1 MTEVSLAKRS
11 LAGSIGV
18 LLSRLSGIVRS
29 IVLSASF
36 GAGLALDAF
45 FIALRVPSSLR
56 DLLADGALSSA
67 ATSVLTES
75 ASDSKSFATVF
86 NQILVAFLV
95 VTLFLAAL
103 GSFFSD
109 AIIAA
114 LVDANYSPQGTAQA
128 VAAFRI
134 LAFYLPIAMW
144 SALCMAVLSI
154 RGALLRAT
162 FASSFFNFGTVLGAM
177 VLSPLFASMGRDRA
191 EGLSWGTFLGGMFQC
206 VYLSWPIMRSGDLTL
221 TTLREACLRKPFWLS
236 REVGRVFVLILPRT
250 VGQGAQ
256 VIGMMV
262 STFYATSLGM
272 GYLTYL
278 TNAIIII
285 LVPVGLFGVAGGYA
299 ALPLLSRSR
308 HEGNVEMFWRTLD
321 EGLWLVTF
329 LSAASVTGLALLAD
343 PLLIL
348 IFEHGSF
355 GRHDVIVN
363 GSAVIA
369 MLGSIVFS
377 SQNKIQTQALFS
389 IRKTTFVAMNS
400 FLYIAVLVVGYSL
413 TVARFGIVGMG
424 FSTVLASAA
433 SWMAN
438 AVVLRRYAQ
447 KNDQR
452 GIPLVT
458 KSQVFLV
465 ALALLSIGLGLLFR
479 EFGFLDFVSDRQ
491 RFSHSAAALWVFVG
505 SSLLA
510 AIWFGLLFLAGPPAL
525 RHRGRSLVR
534 ALRGRFSSRPG

>member
-67 ATSVLTES
+67 ATTVLTES
-75 ASDSKSFATVF
+75 ESDSKRFATVF

-95 VTLFLAAL
+95 VTLFLAAM
-103 GSFFSD
+103 GSVFSD
-109 AIIAA
+109 AIVAA

-162 FASSFFNFGTVLGAM
+162 FASSFFNFGTVFGAM
-177 VLSPLFASMGRDRA
+177 VLSPMFADMGRDRA
-191 EGLSWGTFLGGMFQC
+191 EGLSWGTFLGGIVQC
-206 VYLSWPIMRSGDLTL
+206 VYLSWPLMRTGDLTL
-221 TTLREACLRKPFWLS
+221 ATLREASLRKPFWLS
-236 REVGRVFVLILPRT
+236 RDVGRVFALILPRT
-250 VGQGAQ
+250 VGQGAL

-262 STFYATSLGM
+262 STFYATSLGT

-278 TNAIIII
+278 TNALIII

-308 HEGNVEMFWRTLD
+308 HEGNVEVFWRTLD

-348 IFEHGSF
+348 VFEHGSF

-363 GSAVIA
+363 ASAVIA

-389 IRKTTFVAMNS
+389 IRKTTFVAVNS
-400 FLYIAVLVVGYSL
+400 FLYIGVLVVGYSL

-438 AVVLRRYAQ
+438 AVALKRYAL
-447 KNDQR
+447 KNDQVI
-452 GIPLVT
+452 IPLVT
-458 KSQVFLV
+458 KNQVFLV
-465 ALALLSIGLGLLFR
+465 TFALFSIGVGLFLR
-479 EFGFLDFVSDRQ
+479 QSVLLDFVSDRQ
-491 RFSHSAAALWVFVG
+491 KFSHVAAALMVFVG
-505 SSLLA
+505 ASGLGV
-510 AIWFGLLFLAGPPAL
+510 IWFGLLFVAGPPELRRRAL
-525 RHRGRSLVR
+525 SLLR
-534 ALRGRFSSRPG
+534 NLRGRFSSRPG